1 MNKTKIIYWVS
12 TVVVCLAMIFSSYS
26 DLFSDEVKKAFVHLG
41 FPDYFRIQ
49 LGIMKII
56 GIILLVGPIP
66 TRFKE
71 MAYSGFAITFITACI
86 AHTMSGD
93 PIANRAA
100 PLVILAFLLISY
112 FSFHKKKSLTGIQA

>member
-12 TVVVCLAMIFSSYS
+12 TAIVCLAMIFSSYS

-49 LGIMKII
+49 LVMMKAI
-56 GIILLVGPIP
+56 GLILLVAPIP
-66 TRFKE
+66 SRFKE

-86 AHTMSGD
+86 AHTISGD
-93 PIANRAA
+93 PIANRVA
-100 PLVILAFLLISY
+100 PLVILVFLLISY
-112 FSFHKKKSLTGIQA
+112 FSFHKKNSLRI